1 MDMTIRGASLT
12 SVRRALWTGVALTAA
27 LVVALVV
34 WNAAQGLSERMDGA
48 RREGENLARAL
59 AGHVARTVEA
69 SDQVLLEVED
79 DIRAR
84 GGVAR
89 IGAQGLH
96 ELLRARAA
104 SRPLACAL
112 YLYDNGGR
120 LYAGSTQNP
129 PPQPARTP
137 DYVTRLLADPRAG
150 IYIGMPGK
158 ERTSGRWV
166 VPLAHRLT
174 SADGTPMGVLAVA
187 IDPESFT
194 HIYDGFDLETHGVI
208 LVVRAD
214 GMGVVRYPSIESGS
228 GTDFKAL
235 VEQARQSAGRT
246 ILVPGIGDDN
256 ERIVATRF
264 LPDGSAAVMVGIA
277 TEPRYGAWRTDVLR
291 QALFALLPLAV
302 MGMLL
307 RLLLKQID
315 RVEQEGEELN
325 VTKFTLDH
333 TSDMAV
339 WLDAAGRLRFA
350 NPAAVKCFG
359 YPRETLLGTGVE
371 QLFPGYS
378 IDCYRRDFE
387 KLKETGTVTRRSQY
401 RNHEGAVQPVEI
413 NSSFMVYKGEAFN
426 CAIMRDVT
434 ERDKALEALRES
446 EERFSKVFYLLPE
459 VITITDLETG
469 RYIDVNHVFPALS
482 GYGREEVI
490 GRTAL
495 EIGIWA
501 DRAERDALVEA
512 LKRDGE
518 VRDREVR
525 FRRKDGSILIGE
537 CSATVFEVGGKKLL
551 MLVTRDVSEQR
562 AASQALR
569 ESEERFSKIFRLLP
583 HVVTVMDMN
592 GGHLDFNQAYS
603 ALTGYTREEAL
614 GRSADE
620 LNIWVDLADR
630 ASMIEEVLRCGEIRN
645 REYRFRHKDGHIHLC
660 ECSAVAFEVQGRK
673 LMFLLT
679 RDVTEE
685 RLASSALQESE
696 ERYELAARGAEVGI
710 WDWDVV
716 RDDLYLSSHFEQ
728 LLGFGEKELAGG
740 SSVFLDRL
748 PREDRTMLRLAMRE
762 TVRNGARLQL
772 ELRARRKDGS
782 YGWYRLSGAATR
794 GADGRTVRV
803 AGSLTDV
810 SQEKQAEFELR
821 HSEERLKRIFE
832 LSPIGIVIS
841 EREDGRILDVNESVL
856 HMTGFTREEMIGHTA
871 TEIGYWES
879 SEQRSRAYRALFEEG
894 RPTQLEHR
902 LRTRAGDEKSFLAS
916 VGLIDI
922 DGKQRVL
929 TVLQDITE
937 RKRAEVELRRSEER
951 FAKIFHSSPSAMAF
965 TTFSDGRYISVNGAW
980 SRLFGYSL
988 KEVAGRSVADIGIWT
1003 DWRDRERVIDMLER
1017 DERVRELEI
1026 RFRRKS
1032 GEELDTLYSAE
1043 IVEFEGERLLL
1054 SAIVDVTARKQA
1066 QDEVRKLNETLEQR
1080 VRERTME
1087 LVAANRELESFSYSV
1102 SHDLRSPLRSMQG
1115 FSSILIQEHAERI
1128 DSDARHL
1135 LERIAAAGLRMSEL
1149 IDGLLVLSR
1158 LTRQEM
1164 RRESV
1169 DLSALAR
1176 GIASDLQ
1183 QGDPARSV
1191 EFAIEDDVVGLADRE
1206 LIGNLLENLIG
1217 NAWKYTARK
1226 PLARIE
1232 FGRFQEDG
1240 TAVYFVRDNGAGF
1253 DLRYSDRLFGAFQ
1266 RLHSPREFEGTGIGL
1281 ATAQRIV
1288 HRHGGRIWAEAEV
1301 DKGATFHFTLG

>member
-1 MDMTIRGASLT
+1 MTIRGASLT
-12 SVRRALWTGVALTAA
+12 SVRRALWAGVALTAA
-27 LVVALVV
+27 LVVALVA

-59 AGHVARTVEA
+59 AGHVARTVDA
-69 SDQVLLEVED
+69 SDQLLLEVED

-89 IGAQGLH
+89 IGAQELH
-96 ELLRARAA
+96 QLLGARVA
-104 SRPLACAL
+104 SSPFASAM
-112 YLYDNGGR
+112 YLYDTGGR
-120 LYAGSTQNP
+120 IHASSTRNP
-129 PPQPARTP
+129 PFQTGRTP
-137 DYVTRLLADPRAG
+137 EYVTRLLADPKEG
-150 IYIGMPGK
+150 LHIGMPAR
-158 ERTSGRWV
+158 ERTSGRWI

-174 SADGTPMGVLAVA
+174 AADGALTGVLAVA
-187 IDPESFT
+187 IDQESFI
-194 HIYDGFDLETHGVI
+194 HMYDGFDLESHGVI
-208 LVVRAD
+208 LILRSD
-214 GMGVVRYPSIESGS
+214 GLGVVRYPPSEPASGADLK
-228 GTDFKAL
+228 GL
-235 VEQARQSAGRT
+235 VEQARQSAGRP
-246 ILVPGIGDDN
+246 ILVPGIGDEN

-264 LPDGSAAVMVGIA
+264 LPEGSAAVMVGIA
-277 TEPRYGAWRTDVLR
+277 TGPIYGAWRVDLLR

-315 RVEQEGEELN
+315 RVEHEGEDLN

-339 WLDAAGRLRFA
+339 WLDAAGRVRFA
-350 NPAAVKCFG
+350 NPAAIHCFG
-359 YPRETLLGTGVE
+359 DSRETLLGTGVE
-371 QLFPGYS
+371 QLFPGYT
-378 IDCYRRDFE
+378 IDCYRQDFD
-387 KLKETGTVTRRSQY
+387 KLKEAGTATQRSQY
-401 RNHEGAVQPVEI
+401 RDRGGVLQPVEI
-413 NSSFMVYKGEAFN
+413 NSNFMVYKGEAFN
-426 CAIMRDVT
+426 CAIMRDVA
-434 ERDKALEALRES
+434 ERDRALEALRQS

-459 VITITDLETG
+459 VITITDMETG
-469 RYIDVNHVFPALS
+469 CYVDVNHVFPQLS
-482 GYGREEVI
+482 GYSREEVI

-495 EIGIWA
+495 EVGIWA
-501 DRAERDALVEA
+501 DKAERDALIEV
-512 LKRDGE
+512 LRRDGE
-518 VRDREVR
+518 VRNRELR
-525 FRRKDGSILIGE
+525 FRRKDGSILVGE
-537 CSATVFEVGGKKLL
+537 CSATVFEVGGQKLL
-551 MLVTRDVSEQR
+551 MLVTRDVGEQR

-614 GRSADE
+614 GRTADE

-685 RLASSALQESE
+685 RLAASALQESE

-728 LLGFGEKELAGG
+728 LLGFGEGELAGG
-740 SSVFLDRL
+740 SSAFLDRL

-841 EREDGRILDVNESVL
+841 DWEDGRILDVNEAVV
-856 HMTGFTREEMIGHTA
+856 HMMGFAREEMLGRTT

-879 SEQRSRAYRALFEEG
+879 SEQRSRAYRALFEVG

-902 LRTRAGDEKSFLAS
+902 FRTRAGDDKSFLAS
-916 VGLIDI
+916 VGLIEI

-988 KEVAGRSVADIGIWT
+988 DEVAGRSVSDIGIWGE
-1003 DWRDRERVIDMLER
+1003 WCDREKVIDMLER
-1017 DERVRELEI
+1017 GERVRELEI
-1026 RFRRKS
+1026 RFRRKC
-1032 GEELDTLYSAE
+1032 GEELDTLFSAE

-1054 SAIVDVTARKQA
+1054 SSMTDVTARKQA

-1080 VRERTME
+1080 VRERTTE
-1087 LVAANRELESFSYSV
+1087 LVAANRELEAFSYSV

-1115 FSSILIQEHAERI
+1115 FSSILMQEHAERI
-1128 DSDARHL
+1128 DDEARHL

-1176 GIASDLQ
+1176 GIAADLQ
-1183 QGDPARSV
+1183 QVEPERRV
-1191 EFAIEDDVVGLADRE
+1191 EFAIEDDVVGMADRE

-1226 PLARIE
+1226 PVARIE
-1232 FGRFQEDG
+1232 FGHFREDG
-1240 TAVYFVRDNGAGF
+1240 TLVYFVRDNGAGF

-1301 DKGATFHFTLG
+1301 DKGATFHFTLS